1 MQDNGFR
8 ESMTALFMPLLVF
21 VILRYGET
29 YFEIDWEPLM
39 PWLLGYAI
47 GYAVRE
53 MEAHRATKE

>member
-8 ESMTALFMPLLVF
+8 ESMTVLFMPLLVF
-21 VILRYGET
+21 VIAWGGET
-29 YFEIDWEPLM
+29 YFGIDWKPLM